1 MNGYLDKSS
10 TILSSPHADKVTRL
24 VYDLLWRGVRGQV
37 TYPSNYKIITNA
49 NRSVLGLSCKQHLWY
64 QIF

>member
-1 MNGYLDKSS
+1 MYKKNIVTILKYIVYVTNICIFISLRTMNGYLDKSS

-37 TYPSNYKIITNA
+37 
-49 NRSVLGLSCKQHLWY
+49 QD
-64 QIF
+64 